1 MEGKHLWIHQRKNL
15 TYTFY
20 IFLFRHDN
28 NNKDKS
34 CHSISQDV
42 FHAFNQLN
50 ATTTTDEPE
59 IETNEICSL
68 RNKSIDRGTKCH
80 SLTDTLPRDFD
91 TSAYGSH
98 DDPLSSSNNRVS
110 SKVTFES
117 LVTQNSVP
125 SSPKTKD
132 QSVMAQIDIR
142 GRLNN
147 LQEQI
152 QENND
157 NKNGLTMPTISEG
170 TVTSGSLSPKSSVK
184 ELVRNQKPANHRKS
198 KSQNRARKALRT
210 ITFILGMFYFIF
222 KWDIKRLENFS

>member
-1 MEGKHLWIHQRKNL
+1 MLFI
-15 TYTFY
+15 Y
-20 IFLFRHDN
+20 FLFRRDNDN
-28 NNKDKS
+28 NNDKS

-42 FHAFNQLN
+42 LRAFNQLN
-50 ATTTTDEPE
+50 ATTATDEPE

-68 RNKSIDRGTKCH
+68 RNKSIDRSTKCH

-98 DDPLSSSNNRVS
+98 DDPLSSNNRVS

-132 QSVMAQIDIR
+132 QSVMAQIDIK
-142 GRLNN
+142 GRLNYPNNN

-157 NKNGLTMPTISEG
+157 NKNGLTMPIISEG

-222 KWDIKRLENFS
+222 K